1 MVGPHELADNSG
13 DEKRVARR
21 KTKALKNGKKGPM
34 TYAKRAQSGQGT
46 VLGTGAS
53 SETGGQVQS
62 MLSV

>member
-1 MVGPHELADNSG
+1 MLPTCMCAVVVSTW
-13 DEKRVARR
+13 

-46 VLGTGAS
+46 VLGTVAS

>member
-1 MVGPHELADNSG
+1 
-13 DEKRVARR
+13 
-21 KTKALKNGKKGPM
+21 M

-62 MLSV
+62 MLFCVRGWVILGRTALF